1 MTQQETLVRKSL
13 HLVGQF
19 VLFNDSANSRNVN
32 PLSHHNFVGSYGE
45 KWLVNQFNQSGYIAQ
60 ITPQKAH
67 EGDLR
72 VLDTQTGEYIK
83 IEAKTALETTS
94 GYGFCINK
102 SKKTNCSYSD
112 FVALICIDKQLSH
125 YLYIIEPSLFNNSQF
140 IRISSH
146 PTRYAGKYAPFRVR
160 GLINIDESRAT
171 HETWSIR

>member
-1 MTQQETLVRKSL
+1 MTQQEISLTKSL
-13 HLVGQF
+13 HSGGQF

-32 PLSHHNFVGSYGE
+32 PLSYHNFVGDYGE
-45 KWLVNQFNQSGYIAQ
+45 KWLVSQFNQSGYIAQ
-60 ITPQKAH
+60 LTSQTAH

-72 VLDTQTGEYIK
+72 VLDTQTREYIK

-102 SKKTNCSYSD
+102 LKKTSCSYSD
-112 FVALICIDKQLSH
+112 FVALICIDKCLSH
-125 YLYIIEPSLFNNSQF
+125 YLYLIHPSLLQNSQF
-140 IRISSH
+140 IRIPSH

-160 GLINIDESRAT
+160 GLINIEDSRTT